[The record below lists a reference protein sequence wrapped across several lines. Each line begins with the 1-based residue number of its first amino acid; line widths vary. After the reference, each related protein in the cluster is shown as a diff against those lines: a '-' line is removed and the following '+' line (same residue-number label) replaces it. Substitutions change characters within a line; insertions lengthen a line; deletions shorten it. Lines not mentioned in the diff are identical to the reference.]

1 MIELVRVDDRLLHG
15 QVAFLW
21 TKHLK
26 IQTILIANDEILSD
40 EFTMLSLNLAKP
52 TGIKLIVDSTANAV
66 ESMKDYL
73 ESDER
78 VLVVVNNMEDAEYLL
93 KSVKEVRRLNL
104 GGLRERPGS
113 IRITNAITLTNEDI
127 QHCRNL
133 MNDGVNI
140 EMQSVPDMK
149 KRLLTSKD
157 IGG

>member
-21 TKHLK
+21 TKYLK

-66 ESMKDYL
+66 EYMKNHL

-78 VLVVVNNMEDAEYLL
+78 VLVVINNMEDAEYLL